1 MSLRSQVIKVGT
13 LVAAGALALAAPAG
27 ALAPTPEDAQASN
40 QAAVAAPKVYK
51 GRVIAKTGLILRDA
65 PTRGGAVVGT
75 VPYGK
80 VVDIRCKVESRDVV
94 DGNPRW
100 YLLTNGRWA
109 WGSARYI
116 ENIGEAPR
124 WC

>member
-13 LVAAGALALAAPAG
+13 LVAAGTLALAAPAG
-27 ALAPTPEDAQASN
+27 ALAPAPDDAQAST
-40 QAAVAAPKVYK
+40 QAAAPAVYK

-65 PTRGGAVVGT
+65 PTRGGAPVGT

-80 VVDIRCKVESRDVV
+80 VVDIRCKVESGDVV

-100 YLLTNGRWA
+100 YLLTNGTWA

>member
-1 MSLRSQVIKVGT
+1 
-13 LVAAGALALAAPAG
+13 G

>member
-1 MSLRSQVIKVGT
+1 MSLRSQVIKLGT
-13 LVAAGALALAAPAG
+13 LAAAGALGTLAFAAPAG
-27 ALAPTPEDAQASN
+27 ALSPTADEAS

-65 PTRGGAVVGT
+65 PTRGGAAVGT
-75 VPYGK
+75 VPYGN

-100 YLLTNGRWA
+100 YLLTNGTWA